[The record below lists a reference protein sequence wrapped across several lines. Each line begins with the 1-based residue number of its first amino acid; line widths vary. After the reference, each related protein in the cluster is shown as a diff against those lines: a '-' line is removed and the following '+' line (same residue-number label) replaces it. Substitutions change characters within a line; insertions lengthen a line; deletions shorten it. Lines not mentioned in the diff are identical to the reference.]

1 MEGKR
6 VLIVARLKILD
17 VTQNSICFFLPLIA
31 GNPYGVGNWT
41 NRWIWS
47 SYSDLTRP
55 HPKWWYSKGNPLIS
69 GKSGLVKYWL
79 IWPDECPEDNGTW
92 GMYFSFE
99 RCFSAAF
106 THPTRQRD
114 SQVHSE
120 LDHFAFLS
128 RGSTLILRRNV
139 RWRNWKAPTLTHI
152 MDVHEMYPQ
161 KNPDLISWRGWRPWL
176 PMNMFDGLC
185 LRYYFLLSSG
195 ISSEAFYKSLCP
207 RRVIGLYDTSNLFV
221 TAQP

>member
-69 GKSGLVKYWL
+69 GKSGLVKYLL

-92 GMYFSFE
+92 GKYFSFE

-106 THPTRQRD
+106 THPTRQWD

-139 RWRNWKAPTLTHI
+139 RWRIERHQLW
-152 MDVHEMYPQ
+152 
-161 KNPDLISWRGWRPWL
+161 LISWMSTKCNPKKIQALFSGGVGALGFPWTC
-176 PMNMFDGLC
+176 FVAC
-185 LRYYFLLSSG
+185 VYVITSSFAQESHLKRF
-195 ISSEAFYKSLCP
+195 IN
-207 RRVIGLYDTSNLFV
+207 LY
-221 TAQP
+221 AQGAS

>member
-1 MEGKR
+1 M
-6 VLIVARLKILD
+6 
-17 VTQNSICFFLPLIA
+17 FFLPLIA

-69 GKSGLVKYWL
+69 GKSGLVKYLL

-92 GMYFSFE
+92 GKYFSFE

-106 THPTRQRD
+106 THPTRQWD

-139 RWRNWKAPTLTHI
+139 RWRIERQQLW
-152 MDVHEMYPQ
+152 
-161 KNPDLISWRGWRPWL
+161 LISWMSTKCIPQKKSGP
-176 PMNMFDGLC
+176 
-185 LRYYFLLSSG
+185 YFL
-195 ISSEAFYKSLCP
+195 E
-207 RRVIGLYDTSNLFV
+207 GLAPLASHEHVLWLVFALLLPPLLRNLIWSV
-221 TAQP
+221 L